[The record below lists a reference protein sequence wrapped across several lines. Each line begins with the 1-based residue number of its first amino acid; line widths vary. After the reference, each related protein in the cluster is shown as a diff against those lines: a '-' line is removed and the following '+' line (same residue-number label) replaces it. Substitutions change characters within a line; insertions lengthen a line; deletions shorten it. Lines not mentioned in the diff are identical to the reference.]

1 MTQMSRFFFVGGLA
15 TLVDYVIFS
24 IAVFLHVHY
33 SLAITL
39 GYLVGFIVHFTMS
52 KKHVF
57 LSGSKINHPLAELFS
72 VFLIALSGLLLN
84 IIIVWIFHNFF
95 NLLDIFSSRLLA
107 IILVFFWSYFAR
119 KLFVYH

>member
-1 MTQMSRFFFVGGLA
+1 MTQISRFFFVGGLA
-15 TLVDYVIFS
+15 TLVDYLIFS
-24 IAVFLHVHY
+24 MAVFLHVHY
-33 SLAITL
+33 SLAIIL

-84 IIIVWIFHNFF
+84 IVIVWIFHNFF
-95 NLLDIFSSRLLA
+95 NLLDVFSSRLVA